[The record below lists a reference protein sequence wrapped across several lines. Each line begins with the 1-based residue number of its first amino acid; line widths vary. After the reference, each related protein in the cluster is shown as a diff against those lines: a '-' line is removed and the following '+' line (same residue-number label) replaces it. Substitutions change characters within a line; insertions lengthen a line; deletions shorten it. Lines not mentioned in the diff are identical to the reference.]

1 MHLFLGIATHSQSWH
16 SGINASPVS
25 QYSVARQQAAIRILI
40 AVQLFFMGVIY
51 CQEARADLTIF
62 SKEVDLRLDAGYM
75 YDDNVTRAKEPV
87 DKLTDRSYSA
97 NLSGVMFL
105 PLTANTRGL
114 VTLSLGGE
122 KFGSYTGLN
131 RFTGSAQGELQY
143 RSSAAFSTP
152 TFAAFIKTFAEQY
165 ESTLRSGTRYSVGL
179 SVRQPVTDR
188 INLFAALARN
198 QRFGKS
204 AVFNITENSAR
215 LNVDY
220 GLSARGTVYLGAEYR
235 SGDTVSTAQP
245 SLESV
250 DIADVFAQDDAY
262 PGGTLYS
269 YRFKG
274 STLISTL
281 GYNHGLN
288 SRNSLDFSWRM
299 IESKADE
306 RPSYATS
313 PSSYIVNQYSIVYL
327 RSF

>member
-1 MHLFLGIATHSQSWH
+1 MRIFFACSARRKIAS
-16 SGINASPVS
+16 
-25 QYSVARQQAAIRILI
+25 
-40 AVQLFFMGVIY
+40 LFFMAGLLHW
-51 CQEARADLTIF
+51 QQAQADLTIF
-62 SKEVDLRLDAGYM
+62 SREVEIRLDAGYM
-75 YDDNVTRAKEPV
+75 VDDNVTRAKESV
-87 DKLTDRSYSA
+87 DKLGDRSYSA

-105 PLTANTRGL
+105 PLTTHTRGL
-114 VTLSLGGE
+114 LTLSAGGE
-122 KFGSYTGLN
+122 KFSDYSGLN

-152 TFAAFIKTFAEQY
+152 TFAVFIRTFAEQY
-165 ESTLRSGTRYSVGL
+165 ESLLRSGSRYSAGL

-188 INLFAALARN
+188 INLFAALAHN
-198 QRFGKS
+198 QRYAKS
-204 AVFNITENSAR
+204 AVFNIRENSAR
-215 LNVDY
+215 INLDY
-220 GLSARGTVYLGAEYR
+220 GLSARGTLYLGAEYR
-235 SGDTVSTAQP
+235 SGDIVSTAQP
-245 SLESV
+245 ALENI

-262 PGGTLYS
+262 PGGALYG

-274 STLISTL
+274 NTLISTL

-313 PSSYIVNQYSIVYL
+313 PSSYIVNQYSMVYL